1 MLHKSHTSYGPSD
14 VQDDE
19 YGTVVRMLALA
30 CNEVGQCVSQVDGV
44 ALNLAIKKVELLL
57 SHHTDAVRCT
67 CKRASNHSMHVPV
80 G

>member
-1 MLHKSHTSYGPSD
+1 MLHKSHTSYKPSD
-14 VQDDE
+14 VQTDE

-30 CNEVGQCVSQVDGV
+30 CNEVGQCVSQVDEV
-44 ALNLAIKKVELLL
+44 ARNYAIIEVELLL
-57 SHHTDAVRCT
+57 PHHTDVVRCA